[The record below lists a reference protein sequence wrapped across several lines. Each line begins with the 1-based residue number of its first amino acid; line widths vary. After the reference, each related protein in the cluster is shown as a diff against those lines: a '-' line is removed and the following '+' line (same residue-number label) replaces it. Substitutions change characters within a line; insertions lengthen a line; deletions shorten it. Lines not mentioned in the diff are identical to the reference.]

1 MNILRRIAFFFLLIA
16 CTCIL
21 TGCLKNDVLDREMNE
36 LVTALNQGDSQLFLE
51 CFYPIEINEEAA
63 DAKFQEIKTL
73 WEKVDPA
80 SMKLTSFSMKTES
93 INGTRIKSHT
103 GVYEFTMRNL
113 PWRLELLH
121 WQSEDASGLAR
132 FNISQIPESTL
143 SVSVHGIITAACSMV
158 HILCFVLV
166 IIDVIRKKRRK
177 PVLLILLG
185 LVYFRLRVN
194 EFSFLLPL
202 GAIIYFLIRKKLKSK
217 ETLSDPSEIASPV
230 ENTDTE
236 TPVSTEEEQ
245 K

>member
-1 MNILRRIAFFFLLIA
+1 MNKLRRIIFFFFLIA
-16 CTCIL
+16 CMCIL
-21 TGCLKNDVLDREMNE
+21 TGCFKNEVLDREMYE
-36 LVTALNQGDSQLFLE
+36 LVTALNQDDSRLFLE
-51 CFYPIEINEEAA
+51 CFYPIEINEEAV

-121 WQSEDASGLAR
+121 WQSEDASGLTH
-132 FNISQIPESTL
+132 FNLTQIPESTL
-143 SVSVHGIITAACSMV
+143 SVSIHGIITAACSMV

-166 IIDVIRKKRRK
+166 IIDVIQKKRKK
-177 PVLLILLG
+177 PILLILLG

-194 EFSFLLPL
+194 AFSFLLPL

>member
-1 MNILRRIAFFFLLIA
+1 
-16 CTCIL
+16 
-21 TGCLKNDVLDREMNE
+21 
-36 LVTALNQGDSQLFLE
+36 
-51 CFYPIEINEEAA
+51 
-63 DAKFQEIKTL
+63 
-73 WEKVDPA
+73 
-80 SMKLTSFSMKTES
+80 
-93 INGTRIKSHT
+93 
-103 GVYEFTMRNL
+103 
-113 PWRLELLH
+113 
-121 WQSEDASGLAR
+121 
-132 FNISQIPESTL
+132 
-143 SVSVHGIITAACSMV
+143 MV

-217 ETLSDPSEIASPV
+217 ETLSGPSEIASPV

>member
-1 MNILRRIAFFFLLIA
+1 MNIFRRIAFFFLLVA
-16 CTCIL
+16 CMCLL
-21 TGCLKNDVLDREMNE
+21 TGCLKNDVLDREMNQ

-51 CFYPIEINEEAA
+51 CFYPIGISKEAA
-63 DAKFQEIKTL
+63 DAKLEEFKAL
-73 WEKVDPA
+73 WEQVDPK
-80 SMKLTSFSMKTES
+80 SMKLTSFNIKTETV
-93 INGTRIKSHT
+93 NGTRLKTHAGI
-103 GVYEFTMRNL
+103 YEFTMHNL

-121 WQSEDASGLAR
+121 WQSEDASGLAH
-132 FNISQIPESTL
+132 FNLAQIPESTL
-143 SVSVHGIITAACSMV
+143 SVSVHGIIAAACSFI
-158 HILCFVLV
+158 HIVCFVFV

-185 LVYFRLRVN
+185 LVYFRLSVN

-217 ETLSDPSEIASPV
+217 ETLSETSETACPV
-230 ENTDTE
+230 ENTETE